1 MSLTHH
7 EADQAMNLTA
17 HDAGRA
23 APDRAMPGLV
33 ALAADGHIPGQAP
46 ERLLPGQA
54 PERLL
59 MDAAERALRAPRG
72 RVAMALHLSRLNNP
86 SPRPYQARIALAL
99 MLDTAQRLGGQ
110 VFPMRNTDLVMLCAS
125 PEEDMRP
132 GRPSPAPLGL
142 MASLESLFGFDA
154 PDASLTSIWRLDEQP
169 SAFRDYIALR
179 QTDAQ
184 TRETRTTEGVP
195 ASGLAGLMVRLA
207 GLDLRQILMQQT
219 AITLQSG
226 AGAPLSMRLRPLYR
240 EVLFAPVP
248 AQASN
253 DAAALADPFIH
264 RHVADVLDR
273 RVLALL
279 TEDLR
284 TAGTLTR
291 AARLL
296 DIPMHLNLSPEAI
309 VSPGFAR
316 LVEAARPAGTRLA
329 IEMSALD
336 AAADPALTAFAGRL
350 LVQAGIGLVLDGI
363 DHAGLAMIDTT
374 RLAPHMVKLTWSSRL
389 ADGPRS
395 LLGPIEAA
403 IAAIGPARLVLNEAD
418 GEAALKWGQSHGII
432 HYQGPFIDA
441 VQAAARIGI
450 CHSARTCT
458 LRQCTARAHAVSP
471 GPRSGCG
478 NQGLLDLSGQVP
490 TARGIAVAVAA

>member
-1 MSLTHH
+1 MSLT
-7 EADQAMNLTA
+7 T
-17 HDAGRA
+17 HDAGRTL
-23 APDRAMPGLV
+23 PDRAAPGPVVLT
-33 ALAADGHIPGQAP
+33 ADGQATG
-46 ERLLPGQA
+46 LA

-59 MDAAERALRAPRG
+59 MDAAERALRAPKG

-86 SPRPYQARIALAL
+86 SPRPYHARIALAL

-110 VFPMRNTDLVMLCAS
+110 VFPMRNTDLVLLCAS
-125 PEEDMRP
+125 PEEDKRQ
-132 GRPSPAPLGL
+132 GRPSPAPLSL

-154 PDASLTSIWRLDEQP
+154 PEASLTSIWRLDEQP

-179 QTDAQ
+179 QTDTQA
-184 TRETRTTEGVP
+184 RETRTADGVP

-219 AITLQSG
+219 AITLLPG
-226 AGAPLSMRLRPLYR
+226 AASPLWARLRPLYR
-240 EVLFAPVP
+240 ETLFAPVP

-264 RHVADVLDR
+264 RHVAGVLDG
-273 RVLALL
+273 RVLALVE
-279 TEDLR
+279 EDLR
-284 TAGTLTR
+284 AAGTLTR
-291 AARLL
+291 AALLL

-316 LVEAARPAGTRLA
+316 LAEAAGLAGARFA
-329 IEMSALD
+329 VEMSAMD
-336 AAADPALTAFAGRL
+336 AAADPKLTAFALKL
-350 LVQAGIGLVLDGI
+350 LLLAGFDLVLDGI
-363 DHAGLAMIDTT
+363 DHAGLAMIDAV
-374 RLAPHMVKLTWSSRL
+374 RLAPQLLKLTWSSRL

-403 IAAIGPARLVLNEAD
+403 IAAIGPERIVLHEAD
-418 GEAALKWGQSHGII
+418 GEAALKWGQSQGITR
-432 HYQGPFIDA
+432 YQGPFIDA
-441 VQAAARIGI
+441 VQAAARIAI

-458 LRQCTARAHAVSP
+458 LRQCTGRAHALSP

-478 NQGLLDLSGQVP
+478 NLGLLDLSGQSLRSPVI
-490 TARGIAVAVAA
+490 RSNAVGAAA